1 MFWFICGVIMGIYL
15 DQTFTI
21 PSIQEAIDNY
31 NAKLKEAQYED

>member
-21 PSIQEAIDNY
+21 PNIQKTLEHYQERN
-31 NAKLKEAQYED
+31 NKS

>member
-21 PSIQEAIDNY
+21 PSIQKTIEHYRARN
-31 NAKLKEAQYED
+31 NKS